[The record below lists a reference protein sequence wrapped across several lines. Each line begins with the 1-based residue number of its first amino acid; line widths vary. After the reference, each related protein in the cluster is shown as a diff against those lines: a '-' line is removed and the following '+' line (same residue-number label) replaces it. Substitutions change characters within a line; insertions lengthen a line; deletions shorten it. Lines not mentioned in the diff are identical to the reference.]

1 MNRGKFSQRRFW
13 ENSLNPAETL
23 ANRGILVF
31 GAFCALEH
39 LTTVR
44 SLRNFVRFLVAVQL
58 LPALESGE
66 ETLVGGQAVLE
77 GVMMRSPHAWAIAC
91 RKPSGE
97 VVTMSEPLARPSEK
111 HKWMAWPIVR
121 GVMTLGYAMSLGYRA
136 LRFSANVAI
145 EEVMQSD
152 KEHVETAASAV
163 PPKLAPSASSG
174 QALSLPNGRSEAE
187 ATDASKSKS
196 REKAAAISGWLA
208 AVNVIISLA
217 FFIFMYKYLPL
228 LAATELKKANP
239 ALGGQIVFNLVDG
252 AIRLLLFLLFI
263 WGVSLF
269 PDIRRVYQYH
279 GAEHKT
285 VFAFENGDP
294 LETSR
299 GAEIFHVPSAL
310 RHQLSDDGD
319 ADLDRLLHAGS
330 VHHVLGAFRI
340 AHRAAARDRRSVL
353 RNHPLRRQAS
363 RLALRPDD
371 RSRPLAATHHDPA
384 AVGRNGPMRHH
395 RARSGHGPGKRTRRR
410 IGDCL
415 GFPTRETVVGRL
427 SLVVGLSAT
436 QHYSCLR
443 EVSTCQHLSRIC
455 EFGKKR

>member
-1 MNRGKFSQRRFW
+1 
-13 ENSLNPAETL
+13 
-23 ANRGILVF
+23 VY
-31 GAFCALEH
+31 
-39 LTTVR
+39 

-97 VVTMSEPLARPSEK
+97 VVTMSEPLERPSEK

-145 EEVMQSD
+145 EELMQGEDSAA
-152 KEHVETAASAV
+152 KHVETIAAPAYPAPSRKV
-163 PPKLAPSASSG
+163 PPEQGSAKYSSL
-174 QALSLPNGRSEAE
+174 QS
-187 ATDASKSKS
+187 SKSQN
-196 REKAAAISGWLA
+196 REKAASVSGWLA
-208 AVNVIISLA
+208 AGNVIISLA

-239 ALGGQIVFNLVDG
+239 ALGGQVVFNLVDG

-294 LETSR
+294 LETAAVQKYST
-299 GAEIFHVPSAL
+299 FHPRCGTSFLMTVMLISIGFYMLVPFTTFWARFAS
-310 RHQLSDDGD
+310 
-319 ADLDRLLHAGS
+319 
-330 VHHVLGAFRI
+330 RI
-340 AHRAAARDRRSVL
+340 ALLPLIAGVSYEIIRFAAKHRGSL
-353 RNHPLRRQAS
+353 F
-363 RLALRPDD
+363 ALMT
-371 RSRPLAATHHDPA
+371 A
-384 AVGRNGPMRHH
+384 
-395 RARSGHGPGKRTRRR
+395 PGLWLQR
-410 IGDCL
+410 ITTQPPSDEMAECAIIALDQSMALEKAQG
-415 GFPTRETVVGRL
+415 GE
-427 SLVVGLSAT
+427 LVIA
-436 QHYSCLR
+436 
-443 EVSTCQHLSRIC
+443 
-455 EFGKKR
+455 